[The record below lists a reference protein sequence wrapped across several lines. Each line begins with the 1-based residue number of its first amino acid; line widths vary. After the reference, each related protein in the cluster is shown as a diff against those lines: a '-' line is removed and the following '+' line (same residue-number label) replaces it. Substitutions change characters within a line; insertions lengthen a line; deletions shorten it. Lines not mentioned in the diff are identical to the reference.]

1 MKTHFSSYGG
11 TILAVSHDRYFIR
24 SLSTRILEI
33 DKIGFADGYA
43 VFNGGYDAYIAR
55 RRKQSAPTV
64 TEAAPES
71 AAKSDYLAA
80 KREKSQKRS
89 EMKRYA
95 FLGKEI
101 ERLEKREKEIEAAML
116 EKSSDYKLL
125 SELSDETAKIKETLE
140 CYYEEYFALAE
151 EYGE

>member
-1 MKTHFSSYGG
+1 
-11 TILAVSHDRYFIR
+11 
-24 SLSTRILEI
+24 
-33 DKIGFADGYA
+33 
-43 VFNGGYDAYIAR
+43 
-55 RRKQSAPTV
+55 
-64 TEAAPES
+64 
-71 AAKSDYLAA
+71 
-80 KREKSQKRS
+80 
-89 EMKRYA
+89 MKRYA

-101 ERLEKREKEIEAAML
+101 ERLEKREKEIEVAML